1 MARPGFCFSFRLSV
15 LGRQQSVA
23 YPIYL
28 SIFLPL
34 VVSVSRVFL
43 GGDGDPGH
51 RFDGALDILLDHET
65 LKTGESYDDCV
76 GIYLFFFPFLVRIS
90 GSREGTAY

>member
-1 MARPGFCFSFRLSV
+1 M
-15 LGRQQSVA
+15 
-23 YPIYL
+23 
-28 SIFLPL
+28 
-34 VVSVSRVFL
+34 SVSRVFL

-51 RFDGALDILLDHET
+51 RFFDGALDILLDHET
-65 LKTGESYDDCV
+65 LKTGESYDDFV